1 MSERLALM
9 TKLKAG
15 DGGTPTESFTTVLDV
30 MELSAPGISL
40 DTEEITNHSQSNYYR
55 KFAGTLLDAGEVTA
69 TVLYDPS
76 NATHVALVSDI
87 TARTQRNFRLEF
99 PGATTNARWSF
110 AGYITSFQPETPT
123 DAHLK
128 ASITIKIT
136 DSITIADNT

>member
-9 TKLKAG
+9 THLKAG
-15 DGGTPTESFTTVLDV
+15 DGGSPEAFTTVLDV
-30 MELSAPGISL
+30 LELSAPGISL
-40 DTEEITNHSQSNYYR
+40 DTEEITNHSQSDHYR
-55 KFAGTLLDAGEVTA
+55 KFAGTLLDAGEVSA

-76 NATHVALVSDI
+76 NATHVALVADI
-87 TARTQRNFRLEF
+87 AARTQRNFRLEF

-128 ASITIKIT
+128 ASLSIKIT
-136 DSITIADNT
+136 ASITIENVS